1 MFYYSGIHNT
11 FSEVKCWRSKGLS
24 STMGFGEPSIAL
36 AVNTEL
42 YFYLSCFA
50 GIFLKSSP

>member
-42 YFYLSCFA
+42 YFYRGKHTGDYFSA
-50 GIFLKSSP
+50 